1 MPSMAAVD
9 DMTQEQLYLFHPLIK
24 SKSGPGLKYLGTEAL
39 LGQG

>member
-1 MPSMAAVD
+1 MAAVD

-24 SKSGPGLKYLGTEAL
+24 SGPGLKYLGTEAL